1 MKFTE
6 QSTFI
11 AVHILVVDSQQC
23 TVYIIHSDTLTA
35 CEGKK
40 IKNVLYAEKPAF
52 VLQSHMH
59 RKIHTDI
66 LKGGGTQEGGKK
78 ERFRCLHTQ
87 KRQTIKGI
95 TSAKGFNGPL
105 MMVIACHL

>member
-1 MKFTE
+1 MKFTS

-59 RKIHTDI
+59 RKIHTDT
-66 LKGGGTQEGGKK
+66 LKGGGTQEGEKK
-78 ERFRCLHTQ
+78 KDLDVYTRKKDRLLKALLQ
-87 KRQTIKGI
+87 QRD
-95 TSAKGFNGPL
+95 A
-105 MMVIACHL
+105 MAHL